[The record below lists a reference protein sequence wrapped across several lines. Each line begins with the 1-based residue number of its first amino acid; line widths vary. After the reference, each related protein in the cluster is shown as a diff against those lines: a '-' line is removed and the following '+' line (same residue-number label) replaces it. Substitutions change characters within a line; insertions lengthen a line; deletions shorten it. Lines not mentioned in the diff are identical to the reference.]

1 MRTDGRAAPKLA
13 GPGSGHLS
21 PCARRGAH
29 HDPCPVSTVETLRKC
44 LSLHLLAAMFMHLWT
59 AANKGVTIYKSPW
72 TSNTRSTIA
81 RASLPWTLPPL
92 AAHAKA

>member
-1 MRTDGRAAPKLA
+1 MQA
-13 GPGSGHLS
+13 G
-21 PCARRGAH
+21 GAH
-29 HDPCPVSTVETLRKC
+29 SANWRGFGYQNPSPSCPVSTVETLRKC